1 MITLMTI
8 ALFTFAAIVVVAC
21 VNSNTIPLSVTD
33 TALLCKY
40 PLRWVWYFT
49 AFFAIAGSAPA
60 VIEVTGDNTRFL
72 VFLMMV
78 AAAIS
83 IATTFCEKDIA
94 STPHAIATIAFYLA
108 GLTLLLCNTW
118 WLAVLP
124 IGAFVYSV
132 VKNDLHWRLY
142 TTTAFVLALYIY
154 TLCN

>member
-83 IATTFCEKDIA
+83 IAT
-94 STPHAIATIAFYLA
+94 IAFYLA
-108 GLTLLLCNTW
+108 GLALLLCNTW

-124 IGAFVYSV
+124 IGALAYSV
-132 VKNDLHWRLY
+132 IKNDLHWRLY
-142 TTTAFVLALYIY
+142 TTTAFVLSLYIY
-154 TLCN
+154 ALTR